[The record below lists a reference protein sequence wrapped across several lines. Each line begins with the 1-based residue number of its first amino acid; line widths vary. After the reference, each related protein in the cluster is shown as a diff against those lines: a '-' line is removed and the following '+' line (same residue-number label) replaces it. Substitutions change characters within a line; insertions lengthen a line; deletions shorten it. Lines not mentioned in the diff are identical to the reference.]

1 MIIKNALLISFLFLS
16 FFGKSQSVSRVY
28 KIDELIARI
37 NNPDTTYVINF
48 WATWC
53 KPCVAEL
60 PSFDSLSKLSNV
72 KILLVSLDFKEDLE
86 KKVNPFLKS
95 HNIKMECVL
104 LDEINGNDFINKVDK
119 TWTGA
124 IPATLIK
131 NKEHKVFIEKKM
143 HLAQLKM
150 HLAEVERK

>member
-1 MIIKNALLISFLFLS
+1 MIIKNVLLISFLFLS
-16 FFGKSQSVSRVY
+16 FFGKAQSVSSVY
-28 KIDELIARI
+28 KIDELVNRI
-37 NNPDTTYVINF
+37 KNSDTTYVINF

-60 PSFDSLSKLSNV
+60 PAFDSLSKVSNV

-104 LDEINGNDFINKVDK
+104 LDEINGNDFIDK
-119 TWTGA
+119 IDKAWTGA

-131 NKEHKVFIEKKM
+131 NKDHRVFIEKKM
-143 HLAQLKM
+143 HLSELQK
-150 HLAEVERK
+150 HLADVEKK